1 MTNNLLGF
9 LIWALVGLL
18 FEALGIYSIVSKRGK
33 QVAFGFWANAKV
45 FPVEQVKEYN
55 RTVGKLWCIFGAV
68 FIILGIPLLL
78 ENKALIILSIIGVMF
93 EAIVTMVIYTIKIEK
108 KYRSS

>member
-9 LIWALVGLL
+9 LIWALIGIA
-18 FEALGIYSIVSKRGK
+18 FEALGIYAIVSKRGK

-45 FPVEQVKEYN
+45 FPVEQVKAYN
-55 RTVGKLWCIFGAV
+55 RTVGKLWCVYGAV
-68 FIILGIPLLL
+68 FVILGIPLLL
-78 ENKALIILSIIGVMF
+78 ENKALIILSILGVMIQ
-93 EAIVTMVIYTIKIEK
+93 AIVTMAYYTTKIEK